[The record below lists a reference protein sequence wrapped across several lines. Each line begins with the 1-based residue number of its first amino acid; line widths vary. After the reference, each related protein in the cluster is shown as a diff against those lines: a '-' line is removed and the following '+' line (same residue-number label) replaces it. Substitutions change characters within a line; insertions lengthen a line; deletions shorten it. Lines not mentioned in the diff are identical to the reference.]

1 MGSLGHHSAVAEIF
15 GIKLSGFLAWWL
27 WRTIYLMKLPG
38 LDRKIRVATDWTLD
52 LILPTD
58 ITQLKTGKPEGIRR
72 EYFEP
77 NEIICRQGD
86 RGDWLYVLVDG
97 EVEVVKSVP
106 GQGEVTLRKLRAG
119 ECFGEI
125 ALVSDQPRSATVRS
139 LTSVNVLALDRDA
152 FQALFS
158 NLPPL
163 RGFFEQL
170 IEARLKGPGDRMA

>member
-1 MGSLGHHSAVAEIF
+1 
-15 GIKLSGFLAWWL
+15 
-27 WRTIYLMKLPG
+27 MKLPG

-97 EVEVVKSVP
+97 EVAVVKSVR
-106 GQGEVTLRKLRAG
+106 GQGEVALRQLRAG
-119 ECFGEI
+119 ECVGEI
-125 ALVSDQPRSATVRS
+125 DLVSDQPRSATVRR
-139 LTSVNVLALDRDA
+139 LTRVSVLALARDPC
-152 FQALFS
+152 QALRS
-158 NLPPL
+158 N
-163 RGFFEQL
+163 
-170 IEARLKGPGDRMA
+170 